1 LLHCLTA
8 NGVPAARA
16 SVLAHRPPVG
26 YLFAAFLSYN
36 PIASLLGP
44 TPLTTLS
51 VADRTRLTSHAFFPQ
66 PISPPFKARPR
77 DRLVLLDRDV
87 PAGGVRLLTRFA
99 CRRHGADPAGRS
111 RGGRRPAAR
120 RVTDQGADQGFHGR
134 DPWRSARP

>member
-66 PISPPFKARPR
+66 PISPPFKHGLAI
-77 DRLVLLDRDV
+77 VLCFSIV
-87 PAGGVRLLTRFA
+87 MCLLAA
-99 CRRHGADPAGRS
+99 CAS
-111 RGGRRPAAR
+111 
-120 RVTDQGADQGFHGR
+120 
-134 DPWRSARP
+134 